1 MSTTRVRVRS
11 LNTRTYTILVVN
23 TNAIIASILGTAS
36 NILLEQVSFMGSKD
50 VELSLDTKDIEEIM
64 NMDLSK
70 VSLEELYENLTGHKT
85 REKGHGV
92 DYRKAW
98 KQIED
103 AAKYVSEHCPNCRRD
118 ALPFVRFWQDL
129 IRAKKG
135 QPPRDPDNFK
145 YWVETIKAIE
155 IKDNQVI
162 VPEHLRQKHCSAC
175 EERKERLLQA
185 LNELEERTREIKAK
199 LQKQQA

>member
-1 MSTTRVRVRS
+1 MDTT
-11 LNTRTYTILVVN
+11 
-23 TNAIIASILGTAS
+23 AIIGSILGTAG
-36 NILLEQVSFMGSKD
+36 NLLIDQVSFKGNIKD
-50 VELSLDTKDIEEIM
+50 VDLSLDTKDIEEIM
-64 NMDLSK
+64 NMDLSN
-70 VSLEELYENLTGHKT
+70 VSLEELYASLTQHKT
-85 REKGHGV
+85 TEPQKEHGV

-135 QPPRDPDNFK
+135 QPLRDSKNFE

-155 IKDNQVI
+155 IKDNEVV

-175 EERKERLLQA
+175 EQRKERLLEA
-185 LNELEERTREIKAK
+185 LNELEERTKEIKAK
-199 LQKQQA
+199 LQKQQQSA